1 MSVAHGEHLEVLEE
15 HGSGSG
21 RSMAWWGM
29 ILFIASEAL
38 IFANFIAAYLY
49 LEIRNWGIGEAWRLP
64 SELTYPLINTIIL
77 ICSSIPVHIAGRGI
91 ARGNQRQLK
100 LGLFF
105 TILMGAIFLGGQVYE
120 YSGLFGENFTP
131 SATIFGSSFFTLTG
145 FHGLHVT
152 VGAIFLL
159 ICLIRSMRGDFTA
172 KNHFAVQAA
181 EMYWHFVDIV
191 WIVVFSMIYLAP
203 LLLQFSSK

>member
-1 MSVAHGEHLEVLEE
+1 MSVAHGEHLEGLEE
-15 HGSGSG
+15 HGTGSG

-49 LEIRNWGIGEAWRLP
+49 LEIRNWNGPAWHLP
-64 SELTYPLINTIIL
+64 SELTYPIINTIIL
-77 ICSSIPVHIAGRGI
+77 VCSSFPVHIAGRGI

-100 LGLFF
+100 IGLFF
-105 TILMGAIFLGGQVYE
+105 TILMGAIFLGGQIYE
-120 YSGLFGENFTP
+120 YSGLFGDHFTQ
-131 SATIFGSSFFTLTG
+131 SASIFGSAFFTLTG

-152 VGAIFLL
+152 IGAIFLL
-159 ICLIRSMRGDFTA
+159 ICLIRSIRGDFTA

-191 WIVVFSMIYLAP
+191 WIVVFSLIYLSP
-203 LLLQFSSK
+203 LLLPH

>member
-15 HGSGSG
+15 HGTGSG
-21 RSMAWWGM
+21 RSMQWWGM

-49 LEIRNWGIGEAWRLP
+49 LEIRNWSNGAWHLP
-64 SELTYPLINTIIL
+64 SDITYPIINTIIL
-77 ICSSIPVHIAGRGI
+77 ICSSFPAHYAGRGI
-91 ARGNQRQLK
+91 AKGNQRQLK
-100 LGLFF
+100 IGLAL
-105 TILMGAIFLGGQVYE
+105 TILMGAVFLGGQVVE
-120 YSGLFGENFTP
+120 YSGLFGQFHFTP
-131 SATIFGSSFFTLTG
+131 QATIFGSAFFTLTG

-191 WIVVFSMIYLAP
+191 WIVVFSLIYLAP
-203 LLLQFSSK
+203 LVLQAGGK

>member
-1 MSVAHGEHLEVLEE
+1 MSVAHGEHLEALEE
-15 HGSGSG
+15 QGTGTG

-29 ILFIASEAL
+29 MLFIASEAL

-49 LEIRNWGIGEAWRLP
+49 LEIRNWSNGAWHLP
-64 SELTYPLINTIIL
+64 SDITYPLINTIIL
-77 ICSSIPVHIAGRGI
+77 ICSSIPAHIAGRGI
-91 ARGNQRQLK
+91 AKGNQRQLK

-105 TILMGAIFLGGQVYE
+105 AILMGVIFLAGQVYE
-120 YSGLFGENFTP
+120 YSGLFGNNFTP
-131 SATIFGSSFFTLTG
+131 QATIFGSAFFTLTG

-172 KNHFAVQAA
+172 KHHFAVQAA

-191 WIVVFSMIYLAP
+191 WIIVFSLIYLAP
-203 LLLQFSSK
+203 LVLQAAGK

>member
-1 MSVAHGEHLEVLEE
+1 MSVAHGEHLEIAEEE
-15 HGSGSG
+15 HGTDSG
-21 RSMAWWGM
+21 RSMEWWGM
-29 ILFIASEAL
+29 ILFITSEAL

-49 LEIRNWGIGEAWRLP
+49 LEIRNWNNFAWQLP
-64 SELTYPLINTIIL
+64 SDITYPIINTIIL
-77 ICSSIPVHIAGRGI
+77 ICSSIPAHIAGRGI

-105 TILMGAIFLGGQVYE
+105 AILMGAIFLGGQIYE
-120 YSGLFGENFTP
+120 YSGLFGTFNFTP
-131 SATIFGSSFFTLTG
+131 SKDIFGSAFFTLTG

-159 ICLIRSMRGDFTA
+159 ICLIRAMRGDFTA
-172 KNHFAVQAA
+172 KKHFAVQAA

-191 WIVVFSMIYLAP
+191 WIFLFP
-203 LLLQFSSK
+203 LLYLIGHRR

>member
-1 MSVAHGEHLEVLEE
+1 MSVAHGEHLELAEE
-15 HGSGSG
+15 GHGASTG
-21 RSMAWWGM
+21 RSMEWWGM

-49 LEIRNWGIGEAWRLP
+49 LEIRNWNTAWKLP
-64 SELTYPLINTIIL
+64 SDITYPIINTIIL
-77 ICSSIPVHIAGRGI
+77 ICSSIPAHFAGRGI
-91 ARGNQRQLK
+91 AKGNQRQLK
-100 LGLFF
+100 IGLSL
-105 TILMGAIFLGGQVYE
+105 TILMGAVFLGGQVVE
-120 YSGLFGENFTP
+120 YSGLFGDSFKPDT
-131 SATIFGSSFFTLTG
+131 SIFGSAFFTLTG

-172 KNHFAVQAA
+172 KKHFAVQAA

-191 WIVVFSMIYLAP
+191 WIIVFSMIYLTP
-203 LLLQFSSK
+203 LLLGR

>member
-1 MSVAHGEHLEVLEE
+1 MSVAHKEQLGVLEE
-15 HGSGSG
+15 HGTGSG

-38 IFANFIAAYLY
+38 IFANFIASYLY
-49 LEIRNWGIGEAWRLP
+49 LEIRNWNGPAWHLP

-77 ICSSIPVHIAGRGI
+77 ICSSFPAHIAGRGI

-100 LGLFF
+100 LGLFL
-105 TILMGAIFLGGQVYE
+105 TILMGAIFLGGQIYE
-120 YSGLFGENFTP
+120 YSGLFGNNFTQ
-131 SATIFGSSFFTLTG
+131 SSSIFGSAFFTITG

-152 VGAIFLL
+152 IGAIFLL
-159 ICLIRSMRGDFTA
+159 ICLIRSLRGDFTA
-172 KNHFAVQAA
+172 RNHFAVQAA

-203 LLLQFSSK
+203 LALGR

>member
-1 MSVAHGEHLEVLEE
+1 MSVAHGEHLEIAEEE
-15 HGSGSG
+15 HGTDSG
-21 RSMAWWGM
+21 RSMEWWGM
-29 ILFIASEAL
+29 ILFITSEAL

-49 LEIRNWGIGEAWRLP
+49 LEIRNWNNFAWQLP
-64 SELTYPLINTIIL
+64 SDITYPIINTIIL
-77 ICSSIPVHIAGRGI
+77 ICSSIPAHIAGRGI

-105 TILMGAIFLGGQVYE
+105 AILMGAIFLGGQIYE
-120 YSGLFGENFTP
+120 YSGLFGTFNFTP
-131 SATIFGSSFFTLTG
+131 SKDIFGSAFFTLTG

-159 ICLIRSMRGDFTA
+159 ICLIRAMRGDFTA
-172 KNHFAVQAA
+172 KKHFAVQAA

-191 WIVVFSMIYLAP
+191 WIIVFSLIYLAP
-203 LLLQFSSK
+203 LVFQH

>member
-1 MSVAHGEHLEVLEE
+1 MSIARGEHLELAEEE
-15 HGSGSG
+15 HGVEVTGH
-21 RSMAWWGM
+21 SMEWWGM

-49 LEIRNWGIGEAWRLP
+49 LEIRNWNNGAWKLP
-64 SELTYPLINTIIL
+64 SDITYPIINTIIL
-77 ICSSIPVHIAGRGI
+77 ICSSFPVHLAGRGI
-91 ARGNQRQLK
+91 ARGNQNQLK
-100 LGLFF
+100 LGLFL
-105 TILMGAIFLGGQVYE
+105 TILMGAVFLGGQVFE
-120 YSGLFGENFTP
+120 YSGLFGNFGFTP
-131 SATIFGSSFFTLTG
+131 QSSIFGSAFFTLTG

-172 KNHFAVQAA
+172 KKHFAVQAA

-191 WIVVFSMIYLAP
+191 WVIVFSLIYLAP
-203 LLLQFSSK
+203 LIIQH